1 MTENNADRDPPPPS
15 WLQYIEHTAD
25 AGIRVRAG
33 SREELFERA
42 AAGMFTL
49 IADPGDATPVE
60 TLGVSVAAPDVAALM
75 VRWLSELNVLHQ
87 TRTLLFCAYTIQEMT
102 DRRLSAAV
110 DGRPVDPGGDEIYRE
125 IKAVTYH
132 GLAVGESGGTWTAEI
147 IFDL

>member
-1 MTENNADRDPPPPS
+1 MTDHNTDREPSLPP
-15 WLQYIEHTAD
+15 WLEYIEHTAD

-49 IADPGDATPVE
+49 ITDSGDPTPVE
-60 TLGVSVAAPDVAALM
+60 TIGVSVEAPDVDALM
-75 VRWLSELNVLHQ
+75 VRWLSELNFLHQ
-87 TRTLLFCAYTIQEMT
+87 AREMLFCTYTIQEMT

-110 DGRPVDPGGDEIYRE
+110 GARPVDPGSDEIYRE

-132 GLAVGESGGTWTAEI
+132 GLAVGESGGIWTAAI
-147 IFDL
+147 IFDV